1 MTKQFNFNSSVE
13 EIIITARNQLT
24 KMIPV
29 SEREKEALKKLQIL
43 WTKVPSL
50 GNKAKTYPTCG
61 SFRIQLV
68 HSIILKGQ
76 PIIFL
81 L

>member
-1 MTKQFNFNSSVE
+1 M
-13 EIIITARNQLT
+13 A

-50 GNKAKTYPTCG
+50 GKKVKTYPTCG
-61 SFRIQLV
+61 PFRIQLV